1 MTNTVSRPLNGLSSI
16 ANSDGVFSIVAMDQ
30 RNTLKKMFAAVGVT
44 ATDDDMMQAKI
55 AVASA
60 LSKAASGILLDP
72 TWGVPAVN
80 QNDILPSSCGL
91 LIAAENPDRGNF
103 NGEPRPTK
111 MPGQDAAWVKSLGG
125 QAVKVLVSMHPGR
138 PRNPGEPDL
147 TSETVELVR
156 NIVADCKAQG
166 IPSVIENLIY
176 PLPNA
181 EPLTDEQKENLI
193 VESAILL
200 NETKPDLLKLEF
212 PITERGCKRLA
223 DSLTVPWAVLSAGVA
238 FEQFKKAIILSC
250 DAGGA
255 SGFIAGRSIWKEAI
269 GMSKVEQDKFLT
281 STAVARLEELN
292 QTVLGRAVPWN
303 KAIKN

>member
-1 MTNTVSRPLNGLSSI
+1 MTKVVTRPLNGLSSI
-16 ANSDGVFSIVAMDQ
+16 SNSDGIFSIVAMDQ
-30 RNTLKKMFAAVGVT
+30 RNTLKKMFTAVGVT
-44 ATDDDMMQAKI
+44 ATDEDMFGAKI

-80 QNDILPSSCGL
+80 ENDILPTTCGL
-91 LIAAENPDRGNF
+91 LVAAENPDRGNF
-103 NGEPRPTK
+103 IGEPRPTK
-111 MPGQDAAWVKSLGG
+111 MIGQDAAWVKSLGG

-138 PRNPGEPDL
+138 PMKAGEPDL

-156 NIVADCKAQG
+156 AIVADCKAQG

-176 PLPNA
+176 ALPNA
-181 EPLTDEQKENLI
+181 EPLTDDQKENLI

-212 PITERGCKRLA
+212 PMSERGCKRLA

-238 FEQFKKAIILSC
+238 FDQFKKAITISC

-269 GMSKVEQDKFLT
+269 GMNKADQEKFLN
-281 STAVARLEELN
+281 STAIARLEELN
-292 QTVLGRAVPWN
+292 ATVVGRAVPWQ
-303 KAIKN
+303 KAIK

>member
-1 MTNTVSRPLNGLSSI
+1 MTKVVTRALNGLSNIS
-16 ANSDGVFSIVAMDQ
+16 NSDGIFSIVAMDQ
-30 RNTLKKMFAAVGVT
+30 RNTLKKMFTAVGVT
-44 ATDDDMMQAKI
+44 ATDEDMFTAKI

-80 QNDILPSSCGL
+80 ENNVLPTTCGL
-91 LIAAENPDRGNF
+91 LVAAENPDRGNF

-111 MPGQDAAWVKSLGG
+111 MIGQDAAWVKSIGG

-138 PRNPGEPDL
+138 PMKAGEPDL

-156 NIVADCKAQG
+156 AIVADCKAQG

-176 PLPNA
+176 ALPNA
-181 EPLTDEQKENLI
+181 EPLTDDQKENLI

-212 PITERGCKRLA
+212 PMSERGCKRLA

-238 FEQFKKAIILSC
+238 FDQFKKVITISC

-269 GMSKVEQDKFLT
+269 GMNKADQEKFLN
-281 STAVARLEELN
+281 STAIARLEELN
-292 QTVLGRAVPWN
+292 ATVVGRAVPWQ
-303 KAIKN
+303 KAIK

>member
-1 MTNTVSRPLNGLSSI
+1 MTKVVTRALNGLSSI
-16 ANSDGVFSIVAMDQ
+16 SNSEGIFSIVAMDQ
-30 RNTLKKMFAAVGVT
+30 RNTLKKMFTAVGVT
-44 ATDDDMMQAKI
+44 ATDEDMFGAKI

-80 QNDILPSSCGL
+80 ENDILPTTCGL
-91 LIAAENPDRGNF
+91 LVAAENPDRGNF

-111 MPGQDAAWVKSLGG
+111 MIGQDAAWVKSIGG

-138 PRNPGEPDL
+138 PMKAGEPDL

-156 NIVADCKAQG
+156 AIVADCKVQG

-176 PLPNA
+176 ALPNA
-181 EPLTDEQKENLI
+181 EPLTDDQKENLI

-212 PITERGCKRLA
+212 PMSERGCKRLA

-238 FEQFKKAIILSC
+238 FDQFKKVITISC

-269 GMSKVEQDKFLT
+269 GMNKADQEKFLN
-281 STAVARLEELN
+281 STAIARLEELN
-292 QTVLGRAVPWN
+292 ATVVGRAVPWQ
-303 KAIKN
+303 KAIK

>member
-60 LSKAASGILLDP
+60 LSKAGSGILLDP

-138 PRNPGEPDL
+138 VRNAGEPDL

-156 NIVADCKAQG
+156 SIVADCKAQG

-193 VESAILL
+193 VVSAILL

>member
-30 RNTLKKMFAAVGVT
+30 RNTLKKMFTAVGVT

-80 QNDILPSSCGL
+80 QNDILPASCGL

-138 PRNPGEPDL
+138 VRNAGEPDL

-156 NIVADCKAQG
+156 SIVADCKAQG

-303 KAIKN
+303 KAIKK

>member
-72 TWGVPAVN
+72 TCGVPAVN
-80 QNDILPSSCGL
+80 QNDILPASCGW

-138 PRNPGEPDL
+138 VRNAGEPDL

-156 NIVADCKAQG
+156 SIVADCKAQG

>member
-1 MTNTVSRPLNGLSSI
+1 MTKVVTRALNGLSSI
-16 ANSDGVFSIVAMDQ
+16 SNSEGIFSIVAMDQ
-30 RNTLKKMFAAVGVT
+30 RNTLKKMFTAVGVT
-44 ATDDDMMQAKI
+44 ATDEDMFTAKI

-80 QNDILPSSCGL
+80 ENDILPTTCGL
-91 LIAAENPDRGNF
+91 LVAAENPDRGNF

-111 MPGQDAAWVKSLGG
+111 MIGQDAAWVKSMGG

-138 PRNPGEPDL
+138 PMKAGEPDL
-147 TSETVELVR
+147 TSETVKLVR
-156 NIVADCKAQG
+156 AIVADCKAQG

-176 PLPNA
+176 ALPNA

-212 PITERGCKRLA
+212 PMSERGCKRLA

-238 FEQFKKAIILSC
+238 FDQFKKVITISC

-269 GMSKVEQDKFLT
+269 GMNKADQEKFLN
-281 STAVARLEELN
+281 STAIARLEELN
-292 QTVLGRAVPWN
+292 ATVVGRAVPWQ
-303 KAIKN
+303 KAIK

>member
-80 QNDILPSSCGL
+80 QNDILPASCGL

-138 PRNPGEPDL
+138 VRNAGEPDL

-156 NIVADCKAQG
+156 SIVADCKAQG

-200 NETKPDLLKLEF
+200 NETKPDILKLEF
-212 PITERGCKRLA
+212 QITERGCKRLA

-303 KAIKN
+303 KAIKK

>member
-60 LSKAASGILLDP
+60 LSKAGSGILLDP

-80 QNDILPSSCGL
+80 QNDILPASCGL

-138 PRNPGEPDL
+138 VRNAGEPDL

-156 NIVADCKAQG
+156 SIVADCKAQG

-269 GMSKVEQDKFLT
+269 GMSKVEQDKFLS

>member
-1 MTNTVSRPLNGLSSI
+1 MTKVVTRALNGLSSI
-16 ANSDGVFSIVAMDQ
+16 SNSDGIFSIVAMDQ
-30 RNTLKKMFAAVGVT
+30 RNTLKKMFTAVGVT
-44 ATDDDMMQAKI
+44 ATDEDMFGAKI

-80 QNDILPSSCGL
+80 ENDILPTTCGL
-91 LIAAENPDRGNF
+91 LVAAENPDRGNF

-111 MPGQDAAWVKSLGG
+111 MIGQDAAWVKSIGG

-138 PRNPGEPDL
+138 PMKAGEPDL

-156 NIVADCKAQG
+156 AIVADCKAQG

-176 PLPNA
+176 ALPNA
-181 EPLTDEQKENLI
+181 EPLTDDQKENLI

-212 PITERGCKRLA
+212 PMSERGCKRLA

-238 FEQFKKAIILSC
+238 FDQFKKVITISC

-269 GMSKVEQDKFLT
+269 GMNKADQEKFLN
-281 STAVARLEELN
+281 STAIARLEELN
-292 QTVLGRAVPWN
+292 ATVVGRAVPWQ
-303 KAIKN
+303 KAIK

>member
-1 MTNTVSRPLNGLSSI
+1 MTKVVTRALNGLSSI
-16 ANSDGVFSIVAMDQ
+16 SNSGGIFSIVAMDQ
-30 RNTLKKMFAAVGVT
+30 RNTLKKMFTAVGVT
-44 ATDDDMMQAKI
+44 ATDEDMFGAKI

-80 QNDILPSSCGL
+80 ENDVLPTTCGL
-91 LIAAENPDRGNF
+91 LVAAENPDRGNF

-111 MPGQDAAWVKSLGG
+111 MIGQDAAWVKSIGG

-138 PRNPGEPDL
+138 PMKAGEPDL

-156 NIVADCKAQG
+156 AIVADCKAQG

-176 PLPNA
+176 ALPNA
-181 EPLTDEQKENLI
+181 EPLTDDQKENLI

-212 PITERGCKRLA
+212 PMSERGCKRLA

-238 FEQFKKAIILSC
+238 FDQFKKVITISC

-269 GMSKVEQDKFLT
+269 GMNKADQEKFLN
-281 STAVARLEELN
+281 STAIARLEELN
-292 QTVLGRAVPWN
+292 ATVVGRAVPWQ
-303 KAIKN
+303 KAIK

>member
-1 MTNTVSRPLNGLSSI
+1 MTKVVTRALNGLSSI
-16 ANSDGVFSIVAMDQ
+16 SNSEGIFSIVAMDQ
-30 RNTLKKMFAAVGVT
+30 RNTLKKMFTAVGVT
-44 ATDDDMMQAKI
+44 ATDEDMFTAKI

-80 QNDILPSSCGL
+80 ENDVLPTTCGL
-91 LIAAENPDRGNF
+91 LVAAENPDRGNF

-111 MPGQDAAWVKSLGG
+111 MIGQDAAWVKSIGG

-138 PRNPGEPDL
+138 PMKAGEPDL

-156 NIVADCKAQG
+156 AIVADCKAQG

-176 PLPNA
+176 ALPNA

-212 PITERGCKRLA
+212 PMSERGCKRLA

-238 FEQFKKAIILSC
+238 FDQFKKVITISC

-269 GMSKVEQDKFLT
+269 GMNKADQEKFLN
-281 STAVARLEELN
+281 STAIARLEELN
-292 QTVLGRAVPWN
+292 ATVVGRAVPWQ
-303 KAIKN
+303 KAIK

>member
-1 MTNTVSRPLNGLSSI
+1 MTKVVTRALNGLSSI
-16 ANSDGVFSIVAMDQ
+16 SNSDGIFSIVAMDQ
-30 RNTLKKMFAAVGVT
+30 RNTLKKMFTAVGVT
-44 ATDDDMMQAKI
+44 ATDEDMFGAKI

-80 QNDILPSSCGL
+80 ENDILPTTCGL
-91 LIAAENPDRGNF
+91 LVAAENPDRGNF

-111 MPGQDAAWVKSLGG
+111 MIGQDAAWVKSLGG

-138 PRNPGEPDL
+138 PMKAGEPDL

-156 NIVADCKAQG
+156 AIVADCKAQG

-176 PLPNA
+176 ALPNA
-181 EPLTDEQKENLI
+181 EPLTDDQKENLI

-212 PITERGCKRLA
+212 PMSERGCKRLA

-238 FEQFKKAIILSC
+238 FDQFKKVITISC

-269 GMSKVEQDKFLT
+269 GMNKADQEKFLN
-281 STAVARLEELN
+281 STAIARLEELN
-292 QTVLGRAVPWN
+292 ATVVGRAVPWQ
-303 KAIKN
+303 KAIK

>member
-1 MTNTVSRPLNGLSSI
+1 MTKVVTRALNGLSSI
-16 ANSDGVFSIVAMDQ
+16 SNSEGIFSIVAMDQ
-30 RNTLKKMFAAVGVT
+30 RNTLKKMFTAVGVT
-44 ATDDDMMQAKI
+44 ATDEDMFTAKI

-80 QNDILPSSCGL
+80 ENDVLPTTCGL
-91 LIAAENPDRGNF
+91 LVAAENPDRGNF

-111 MPGQDAAWVKSLGG
+111 MIGQDAAWVKSQGG

-138 PRNPGEPDL
+138 PMKAGEPDL

-156 NIVADCKAQG
+156 AIVADCKAQG

-176 PLPNA
+176 ALPNA

-212 PITERGCKRLA
+212 PMSERGCKRLA

-238 FEQFKKAIILSC
+238 FDQFKKVITISC

-269 GMSKVEQDKFLT
+269 GMNKADQEKFLN
-281 STAVARLEELN
+281 STAIARLEELN
-292 QTVLGRAVPWN
+292 ATVVGRAVPWQQ
-303 KAIKN
+303 AIK

>member
-1 MTNTVSRPLNGLSSI
+1 MTKVVTRALNGLSSI
-16 ANSDGVFSIVAMDQ
+16 SNSDGIFSIVAMDQ
-30 RNTLKKMFAAVGVT
+30 RNTLKKMFTAVGVT
-44 ATDDDMMQAKI
+44 ATDEDMFTAKI

-80 QNDILPSSCGL
+80 ENDVLPTTCGL
-91 LIAAENPDRGNF
+91 LVAAENPDRGNF

-111 MPGQDAAWVKSLGG
+111 MIGQDAAWVKSQGG

-138 PRNPGEPDL
+138 PMKAGEPDL

-176 PLPNA
+176 ALPNA
-181 EPLTDEQKENLI
+181 EPLTDDQKENLI

-212 PITERGCKRLA
+212 PMSERGCKRLA

-238 FEQFKKAIILSC
+238 FDQFKKVITISC

-269 GMSKVEQDKFLT
+269 GMNKADQEKFLN
-281 STAVARLEELN
+281 STAIARLEELN
-292 QTVLGRAVPWN
+292 ATVVGRAVPWQ
-303 KAIKN
+303 KAIR

>member
-1 MTNTVSRPLNGLSSI
+1 MTKVVTRALNGLSSI
-16 ANSDGVFSIVAMDQ
+16 SNSEGIFSIVAMDQ
-30 RNTLKKMFAAVGVT
+30 RNTLKKMFTAVGVT
-44 ATDDDMMQAKI
+44 ATDEDMFTAKI

-80 QNDILPSSCGL
+80 ENDVLPTTCGL
-91 LIAAENPDRGNF
+91 LVAAENPDRGNF

-111 MPGQDAAWVKSLGG
+111 MIGQDAAWVKSMGG

-138 PRNPGEPDL
+138 PMKAGEPDL

-156 NIVADCKAQG
+156 AIVADCKAQG

-176 PLPNA
+176 ALPNA
-181 EPLTDEQKENLI
+181 EPLTDDQKENLI

-212 PITERGCKRLA
+212 PMSERGCKRLA

-238 FEQFKKAIILSC
+238 FDQFKKVITISC

-269 GMSKVEQDKFLT
+269 GMNKADQEKFLN
-281 STAVARLEELN
+281 STAIARLEELN
-292 QTVLGRAVPWN
+292 ATVVGRAVPWQ
-303 KAIKN
+303 KAVK

>member
-1 MTNTVSRPLNGLSSI
+1 MTKVVTRALNGLSSI
-16 ANSDGVFSIVAMDQ
+16 SNSDGIFSIVAMDQ
-30 RNTLKKMFAAVGVT
+30 RNTLKKMFTAVGVT
-44 ATDDDMMQAKI
+44 ATEEDMFGAKI

-80 QNDILPSSCGL
+80 ENDILPTTCGL
-91 LIAAENPDRGNF
+91 LVAAENPDRGNF

-111 MPGQDAAWVKSLGG
+111 MIGQDAAWVKSMGG

-138 PRNPGEPDL
+138 PMKAGEPDL

-156 NIVADCKAQG
+156 AIVADCKAQG

-176 PLPNA
+176 ALPNA
-181 EPLTDEQKENLI
+181 EPLTDDQKENLI

-212 PITERGCKRLA
+212 PISERGCKRLA

-238 FEQFKKAIILSC
+238 FDQFKKVITISC

-269 GMSKVEQDKFLT
+269 GMNKADQEKFLN
-281 STAVARLEELN
+281 STAIARLEELN
-292 QTVLGRAVPWN
+292 ATVVGRAVPWQ
-303 KAIKN
+303 KAIK

>member
-80 QNDILPSSCGL
+80 QNDILPASCGL

-138 PRNPGEPDL
+138 VRNTGEPDL

-156 NIVADCKAQG
+156 SIVADCKAQG

>member
-1 MTNTVSRPLNGLSSI
+1 MTKVVTRALNGLSSI
-16 ANSDGVFSIVAMDQ
+16 SNSEGIFSIVAMDQ
-30 RNTLKKMFAAVGVT
+30 RNTLKKMFTAVGVT
-44 ATDDDMMQAKI
+44 ATDEDMFTAKI

-80 QNDILPSSCGL
+80 ENDVLPTTCGL
-91 LIAAENPDRGNF
+91 LVAAENPDRGNF

-111 MPGQDAAWVKSLGG
+111 MIGQDAAWVKSQGG

-138 PRNPGEPDL
+138 PMNAGEPDL

-176 PLPNA
+176 ALPNA
-181 EPLTDEQKENLI
+181 EPLTDDQKENLI

-212 PITERGCKRLA
+212 PMSERGCKRLA

-238 FEQFKKAIILSC
+238 FDQFKKVITISC

-269 GMSKVEQDKFLT
+269 GMNKADQEKFLN
-281 STAVARLEELN
+281 STAIARLEELN
-292 QTVLGRAVPWN
+292 TTVVGRAVPWQ
-303 KAIKN
+303 KAIR

>member
-1 MTNTVSRPLNGLSSI
+1 
-16 ANSDGVFSIVAMDQ
+16 
-30 RNTLKKMFAAVGVT
+30 
-44 ATDDDMMQAKI
+44 
-55 AVASA
+55 
-60 LSKAASGILLDP
+60 
-72 TWGVPAVN
+72 
-80 QNDILPSSCGL
+80 
-91 LIAAENPDRGNF
+91 
-103 NGEPRPTK
+103 
-111 MPGQDAAWVKSLGG
+111 
-125 QAVKVLVSMHPGR
+125 
-138 PRNPGEPDL
+138 
-147 TSETVELVR
+147 
-156 NIVADCKAQG
+156 
-166 IPSVIENLIY
+166 
-176 PLPNA
+176 
-181 EPLTDEQKENLI
+181 
-193 VESAILL
+193 LL

-238 FEQFKKAIILSC
+238 FDQFKKAIILSC

>member
-16 ANSDGVFSIVAMDQ
+16 ANSDVVFSIVAMDQ

-80 QNDILPSSCGL
+80 QNDILPTSCGL

-138 PRNPGEPDL
+138 VRNAGEPDL

-156 NIVADCKAQG
+156 SIVADCKAQG

>member
-1 MTNTVSRPLNGLSSI
+1 MSKVVSRPLNGLASI
-16 ANSDGVFSIVAMDQ
+16 ANSEGIFSIVAMDQ
-30 RNTLKKMFAAVGVT
+30 RNTLKRMFAAVGV
-44 ATDDDMMQAKI
+44 ANPTDDDMYGAKI

-60 LSKAASGILLDP
+60 LSKSASGILLDP

-80 QNDILPSSCGL
+80 ENDVLPSTCGL
-91 LIAAENPDRGNF
+91 LVAAENPNRGDF
-103 NGEPRPTK
+103 NGEPRPSA

-138 PRNPGEPDL
+138 PIKAGEPDI

-156 NIVADCKAQG
+156 SIVADCKAQG

-176 PLPNA
+176 PLPGQ
-181 EPLTDEQKENLI
+181 ELTDQQKEDLI

-200 NETKPDLLKLEF
+200 NDVKPDLLKLEF
-212 PITERGCKRLA
+212 PITERGAKRIA
-223 DSLTVPWAVLSAGVA
+223 EGITVPWAVLSAGVA
-238 FEQFKKAIILSC
+238 FDQFKKAIIISC

-269 GMSKVEQDKFLT
+269 GMSKEEQHTFLT
-281 STAVARLEELN
+281 TTAIARLDELN
-292 QTVLGRAVPWN
+292 ATVEGRATPWQ
-303 KAIKN
+303 KAKRA

>member
-1 MTNTVSRPLNGLSSI
+1 MTKVVTRALNGLSSI
-16 ANSDGVFSIVAMDQ
+16 SNSDGIFSIVAMDQ
-30 RNTLKKMFAAVGVT
+30 RNTLKKMFTAVGVT
-44 ATDDDMMQAKI
+44 ATDEDMFTAKI

-80 QNDILPSSCGL
+80 ENDILPTICGL
-91 LIAAENPDRGNF
+91 LVAAENPDRGNF

-111 MPGQDAAWVKSLGG
+111 MIGQDAAWVKSLGG

-138 PRNPGEPDL
+138 PMKAGEPDL
-147 TSETVELVR
+147 TGETVELVR
-156 NIVADCKAQG
+156 AIVADCKAQG

-176 PLPNA
+176 ALPNA
-181 EPLTDEQKENLI
+181 EPLSDDQKENLI

-212 PITERGCKRLA
+212 PMSERGCKRLA

-238 FEQFKKAIILSC
+238 FDQFKKVITISC

-269 GMSKVEQDKFLT
+269 GMNKADQEKFLN
-281 STAVARLEELN
+281 STAIARLEELN
-292 QTVLGRAVPWN
+292 ATVVGRAVPWQ
-303 KAIKN
+303 KAIK

>member
-80 QNDILPSSCGL
+80 QNDILPASCGL

-138 PRNPGEPDL
+138 PRNSGEPDL

-156 NIVADCKAQG
+156 SIVADCKAQG

>member
-1 MTNTVSRPLNGLSSI
+1 MTKVVTRALNGLSSI
-16 ANSDGVFSIVAMDQ
+16 SNSDGIFSIVAMDQ
-30 RNTLKKMFAAVGVT
+30 RNTLKKMFTAVGVT
-44 ATDDDMMQAKI
+44 ATDEDMFTAKI

-80 QNDILPSSCGL
+80 ENDVLPTTCGL
-91 LIAAENPDRGNF
+91 LVAAENPDRGNF

-111 MPGQDAAWVKSLGG
+111 MIGQDAAWVKSIGG

-138 PRNPGEPDL
+138 PMKAGEPDL

-156 NIVADCKAQG
+156 AIVADCKAQG

-176 PLPNA
+176 ALPNA
-181 EPLTDEQKENLI
+181 EPLTDDQKENLI

-212 PITERGCKRLA
+212 PMSERGCKRLA

-238 FEQFKKAIILSC
+238 FDQFKKVITISC

-269 GMSKVEQDKFLT
+269 GMNKADQEKFLN
-281 STAVARLEELN
+281 STAIARLEELN
-292 QTVLGRAVPWN
+292 ATVVGRAVPWQ
-303 KAIKN
+303 KAIK

>member
-1 MTNTVSRPLNGLSSI
+1 MTKVVTRALNGLSSI
-16 ANSDGVFSIVAMDQ
+16 SNSDGIFSIVAMDQ
-30 RNTLKKMFAAVGVT
+30 RNTLKKMFTAVGVT
-44 ATDDDMMQAKI
+44 ATDEDMFTAKI

-80 QNDILPSSCGL
+80 ENDVLPTTCGL
-91 LIAAENPDRGNF
+91 LVAAENPDRGNF

-111 MPGQDAAWVKSLGG
+111 MIGQDAAWVKSIGG

-138 PRNPGEPDL
+138 PMKAGEPDL

-156 NIVADCKAQG
+156 AIVADCKAQG

-176 PLPNA
+176 ALPNA
-181 EPLTDEQKENLI
+181 EPLTDDQKENLI

-200 NETKPDLLKLEF
+200 NATKPDLLKLEF
-212 PITERGCKRLA
+212 PMSERGCKRLA

-238 FEQFKKAIILSC
+238 FDQFKKVITISC

-269 GMSKVEQDKFLT
+269 GMNKADQEKFLN
-281 STAVARLEELN
+281 STAIARLEELN
-292 QTVLGRAVPWN
+292 ATVVGRAVPWQ
-303 KAIKN
+303 KAIK

>member
-1 MTNTVSRPLNGLSSI
+1 MTKVVTRALNGLSSI
-16 ANSDGVFSIVAMDQ
+16 SNSDGIFSIVAMDQ
-30 RNTLKKMFAAVGVT
+30 RNTLKKMFTAVGVT
-44 ATDDDMMQAKI
+44 ATDEDMFTAKI

-80 QNDILPSSCGL
+80 ENDVLPTTCGL
-91 LIAAENPDRGNF
+91 LVAAENPDRGNF

-111 MPGQDAAWVKSLGG
+111 MIGQDATWVKSQGG

-138 PRNPGEPDL
+138 PMKAGEPDL

-156 NIVADCKAQG
+156 SIVADCKAQG

-176 PLPNA
+176 ALPNA
-181 EPLTDEQKENLI
+181 EPLTDDQKENLI

-212 PITERGCKRLA
+212 PMSERGCKRLA

-238 FEQFKKAIILSC
+238 FDQFKKVITISC

-269 GMSKVEQDKFLT
+269 GMNKADQEKFLN
-281 STAVARLEELN
+281 STAIARLEELN
-292 QTVLGRAVPWN
+292 ATVVGRAVPWQ
-303 KAIKN
+303 KAIR

>member
-1 MTNTVSRPLNGLSSI
+1 MTKVVTRALNGLSSI
-16 ANSDGVFSIVAMDQ
+16 SNSDGIFSIVAMDQ
-30 RNTLKKMFAAVGVT
+30 RNTLKKMFTAVGVT
-44 ATDDDMMQAKI
+44 ATEEDMFGAKI

-80 QNDILPSSCGL
+80 ENDILATSCGL
-91 LIAAENPDRGNF
+91 LVAAENPDRGNF

-111 MPGQDAAWVKSLGG
+111 MIGQDAAWVKSIGG

-138 PRNPGEPDL
+138 PMKAGEPDL

-156 NIVADCKAQG
+156 AIVADCKVQG

-176 PLPNA
+176 ALPNA
-181 EPLTDEQKENLI
+181 EPLTDDQKENLI

-212 PITERGCKRLA
+212 PMSERGCKRLA

-238 FEQFKKAIILSC
+238 FDQFKKVITISC

-269 GMSKVEQDKFLT
+269 GMNKADQEKFLN
-281 STAVARLEELN
+281 STAIARLEELN
-292 QTVLGRAVPWN
+292 ATVVGRAVPWQ
-303 KAIKN
+303 KAIK

>member
-60 LSKAASGILLDP
+60 LSKAGSGILLDP

-80 QNDILPSSCGL
+80 QNDILPTSCGL

-138 PRNPGEPDL
+138 VRNAGEPDL

-156 NIVADCKAQG
+156 SIVADCKAQG

>member
-60 LSKAASGILLDP
+60 LSKAGSGILLDP

-80 QNDILPSSCGL
+80 QNDILPASCGL

-103 NGEPRPTK
+103 NGEPGPTK

-138 PRNPGEPDL
+138 VRNAGEPDL

-156 NIVADCKAQG
+156 SIVADCKAQG

-181 EPLTDEQKENLI
+181 ELLTDEQKENLI

>member
-60 LSKAASGILLDP
+60 LSKAGSGILLDP

-80 QNDILPSSCGL
+80 QNDILPASCGL

-138 PRNPGEPDL
+138 VRNAGEPDL

-156 NIVADCKAQG
+156 SIVADCKAQG

-200 NETKPDLLKLEF
+200 NESKPDLLKLEF

>member
-1 MTNTVSRPLNGLSSI
+1 MTKVVTRALNGLSSI
-16 ANSDGVFSIVAMDQ
+16 SNSDGIFSIVAMDQ
-30 RNTLKKMFAAVGVT
+30 RNTLKKMFTAVGVT
-44 ATDDDMMQAKI
+44 ATDEDMFGAKI

-80 QNDILPSSCGL
+80 ENDILATTCGL
-91 LIAAENPDRGNF
+91 LVAAENPDRGNF

-111 MPGQDAAWVKSLGG
+111 MIGQDAAWVKSIGG

-138 PRNPGEPDL
+138 PMKAGEPDL

-156 NIVADCKAQG
+156 AIVADCKAQG

-176 PLPNA
+176 ALPNA
-181 EPLTDEQKENLI
+181 EPLTDDQKENLI

-212 PITERGCKRLA
+212 PMSERGCKRLA

-238 FEQFKKAIILSC
+238 FDQFKKVITISC

-269 GMSKVEQDKFLT
+269 GMNKADQEKFLN
-281 STAVARLEELN
+281 STAIARLEELN
-292 QTVLGRAVPWN
+292 ATVVGRAVPWQ
-303 KAIKN
+303 KAIK

>member
-1 MTNTVSRPLNGLSSI
+1 MTKVVTRPLNGLSSI
-16 ANSDGVFSIVAMDQ
+16 SNSEGIFSIVAMDQ

-44 ATDDDMMQAKI
+44 ATDEDMFQAKI

-80 QNDILPSSCGL
+80 ENDILPSTCGL
-91 LIAAENPDRGNF
+91 LVAAENPDRGNF

-111 MPGQDAAWVKSLGG
+111 MVGQDAAWVKSLGG

-138 PRNPGEPDL
+138 PMKAGEPDL

-156 NIVADCKAQG
+156 SIVADCKAQG

-176 PLPNA
+176 PLPNG
-181 EPLTDEQKENLI
+181 EPLTDDQKENLI

-212 PITERGCKRLA
+212 PMSERGCKRLA

-238 FEQFKKAIILSC
+238 FDQFK
-250 DAGGA
+250 
-255 SGFIAGRSIWKEAI
+255 FI
-269 GMSKVEQDKFLT
+269 QD
-281 STAVARLEELN
+281 
-292 QTVLGRAVPWN
+292 
-303 KAIKN
+303 

>member
-60 LSKAASGILLDP
+60 LSKAGSGILLDP

-80 QNDILPSSCGL
+80 QNDILPASCGL

-138 PRNPGEPDL
+138 VRNAGEPDL

-156 NIVADCKAQG
+156 SIVADCKAQG

-292 QTVLGRAVPWN
+292 QTVLGRAVPWS

>member
-1 MTNTVSRPLNGLSSI
+1 MTKVVTRPLNGLSSI
-16 ANSDGVFSIVAMDQ
+16 SNSDGIFSIVAMDQ
-30 RNTLKKMFAAVGVT
+30 RNTLKKMFTAVGVT
-44 ATDDDMMQAKI
+44 ATDEDMFGAKI

-80 QNDILPSSCGL
+80 ENDILPTTCGL
-91 LIAAENPDRGNF
+91 LVAAENPDRGNF

-111 MPGQDAAWVKSLGG
+111 MIGQDAAWVKSLGG

-138 PRNPGEPDL
+138 PMKAGEPDL

-156 NIVADCKAQG
+156 AIVADCKAQG

-176 PLPNA
+176 ALPNA
-181 EPLTDEQKENLI
+181 EPLTDDQKENLV

-212 PITERGCKRLA
+212 PMSERGCKRLA

-238 FEQFKKAIILSC
+238 FDQFKKVITISC

-269 GMSKVEQDKFLT
+269 GMNKADQEKFLN
-281 STAVARLEELN
+281 STAIARLEELN
-292 QTVLGRAVPWN
+292 ATVVGRAVPWQ
-303 KAIKN
+303 KAIK